1 MITGEQ
7 YEHRDGN
14 IFYEEFLGYILII
27 LANILLLNLIVAIM
41 GDSYEEIMTSVA
53 EKNLKQQNLMIL
65 KAEAVSFGK
74 EEDL

>member
-1 MITGEQ
+1 
-7 YEHRDGN
+7 
-14 IFYEEFLGYILII
+14 
-27 LANILLLNLIVAIM
+27 M